1 MNNKKKWLISIVVIL
16 FIVSVFLVYKYRRLI
31 FPVQN
36 YQPFT
41 NVWTNNVNSV
51 GIPYKKVT
59 ENMLLNISNELKKF
73 DVEIF
78 PVYGTLLG
86 MIRHKGVIPWDDD
99 MDICVHK
106 DHFKVILDNVSR
118 FNKLGI
124 GVVEVRKNWP
134 GYFLKLY
141 DITEPKIEGYQWSW
155 PFIDVFSYHIDEDK
169 VVISSNVRP
178 YKYSI
183 EKKDFFPIKSNL
195 FGDII
200 LNIPNNPDK
209 ILDSMYGDDWE
220 TRCISSGYN
229 HRNEQRYSKSFS
241 ISCSDINNKI
251 NSTLFDNVWVINLE
265 SRQDRWDT
273 SKSRLDSLG
282 IDAKRWLA
290 TNAKDEQFIDYYNT
304 VPEPKISVCEL
315 ACYTSHVKLWEHIY
329 ESGVESAII
338 FEDDIIFPDSVT
350 KEDIIQE
357 IKESPG
363 FNILFLGHCY
373 QNLNLF
379 DKPLTKVG
387 SALCTHG
394 YVITRKCIEK
404 ILPLAKDYTIPID
417 KITYKFCL
425 NNLCYLSHNRKN
437 DNVKTFGAGIV
448 HQDNNLGNNI
458 TDRRIQFRLPYI
470 GQFSFSKP
478 I

>member
-1 MNNKKKWLISIVVIL
+1 MNNKKKTLIIIMVVL
-16 FIVSVFLVYKYRRLI
+16 FILSMYLVYKYRKLL
-31 FPVQN
+31 FPAQN

-41 NVWTNNVNSV
+41 NVWTKSVNSA

-59 ENMLLNISNELKKF
+59 ENMLLNTSNELKKF
-73 DVEIF
+73 DVEIL

-99 MDICVHK
+99 VDICVHK
-106 DHFKVILDNVSR
+106 DHFKVILDNVST

-124 GVVEVRKNWP
+124 GITEVRKYLP

-141 DITEPKIEGYQWSW
+141 DLSEPKIEGKDWSW
-155 PFIDVFSYHIDEDK
+155 PFIDIFYYETDKDK
-169 VVISSNVRP
+169 VVISGNVRP

-183 EKKDFFPIKSNL
+183 DKQDFFPLKSNL
-195 FGDII
+195 FGEIV

-220 TRCISSGYN
+220 TRCVSSGYN
-229 HRNEQRYSKSFS
+229 HREEQRYSKSFS
-241 ISCSDINNKI
+241 IDCSDISNVDDY
-251 NSTLFDNVWVINLE
+251 SSLFDNVWVINLE
-265 SRQDRWDT
+265 SRKDRWEK

-304 VPEPKISVCEL
+304 VPEPKISVYEL
-315 ACYTSHVKLWEHIY
+315 ACYTSHIKLWEHIY
-329 ESGVESAII
+329 DSGVESAII
-338 FEDDIIFPDSVT
+338 FEDDIIFPESVT

-387 SALCTHG
+387 SALCLHG

-404 ILPLAKDYTIPID
+404 ILPLAINYTIPIH
-417 KITYKFCL
+417 KITYNFCL
-425 NNLCYLSHNRKN
+425 DNLCYLSHDRK
-437 DNVKTFGAGIV
+437 TEIIQTYGAGIV
-448 HQDNNLGNNI
+448 HQDNDLGSNI
-458 TDRRIQFRLPYI
+458 RDKRVSFYLPGI
-470 GQFSFSKP
+470 GKIF
-478 I
+478 